1 MPTAS
6 TGTIIKSGDWQ
17 PATDNYLSV
26 WRTIR
31 GYIFWTYERGS
42 LQYDIMVTLILA
54 FIFLAPIWINFKD
67 KPVAAPAHQSG
78 VVVVPDGKGGF
89 IYQIEAADV
98 HAADEASVRD
108 QLLRIVEPIAG
119 EVAIDR
125 YELVRDGH
133 NNPLLYRVWVR
144 RY

>member
-1 MPTAS
+1 MRS
-6 TGTIIKSGDWQ
+6 
-17 PATDNYLSV
+17 
-26 WRTIR
+26 
-31 GYIFWTYERGS
+31 YIFWTHERGS
-42 LQYDIMVTLILA
+42 LHYDVMVTLILA
-54 FIFLAPIWINFKD
+54 FIFLTPLWVNFKD
-67 KPVAAPAHQSG
+67 KPVAAPEHQSG

-98 HAADEASVRD
+98 EAADEASLRE

-119 EVAIDR
+119 EVEIDR
-125 YELVRDGH
+125 YELVRDAR